1 MKALMFLGCTVPV
14 RNLNYEL
21 SARKVAETL
30 GVDLQDLDDLGC
42 CGYPLT
48 GSDQDKAMVIAARA
62 LAQAKG
68 TGLPLVALCSACA
81 GTLAEAEHQL
91 AHNADLR
98 DRVNQE
104 LKPLGLEYLP
114 GVQVRHFMRFILEEV
129 GLEAIQAKV
138 SKKLEGFRF
147 APHYGCHYLK
157 PSEITGGFDDPE
169 DPQSLARLIEVT
181 GAESVD
187 YASMKEC
194 CGGGVLGADEDLASL
209 MAGKKLSELNEAG
222 VNGMA
227 LICPFCNVM
236 YEGQQKA
243 IGKKLDTK
251 LKVPVVYVTQLLG
264 LAMGLKPEEVGL
276 KLNRVKP
283 KELLA
288 LYKDKKKKKAS

>member
-21 SARKVAETL
+21 SARKVAEAL
-30 GVDLQDLDDLGC
+30 GVELQDLDDLGC
-42 CGYPLT
+42 CGYPLK
-48 GSDQDKAMVIAARA
+48 GSDQEKALVIAARA
-62 LAQAKG
+62 LAQAKQ

-81 GTLAEAEHQL
+81 GSLAEAEHQL
-91 AHNADLR
+91 AHNPDLR
-98 DRVNQE
+98 DKVNQE
-104 LKPLGLEYLP
+104 LKAMGLEYQP
-114 GVQVRHFMRFILEEV
+114 GVKVRHFMRFVLEEV

-138 SKKLEGFRF
+138 TRKLEGFRF

-169 DPQSLARLIEVT
+169 DPQSLARLIEIT
-181 GAESVD
+181 GAESVN

-209 MAGKKLSELNEAG
+209 MAGKKLAELHEAD
-222 VNGMA
+222 VNGLA

-243 IGKKLDTK
+243 IGKKLETK

-264 LAMGLKPEEVGL
+264 LAMGMTPEEVGL

-288 LYKDKKKKKAS
+288 AFKK

>member
-1 MKALMFLGCTVPV
+1 MRALIFLGCTVPV

-21 SARKVAETL
+21 SARKVAEAL
-30 GVDLQDLDDLGC
+30 GVEIQDMPDLGC
-42 CGYPLT
+42 CGYPLKS
-48 GSDQDKAMVIAARA
+48 SDQDKALVIAARA
-62 LAQAKG
+62 LAQAHK

-91 AHNADLR
+91 AHNPELR
-98 DRVNQE
+98 DKINRE
-104 LKPLGLEYLP
+104 LEPLGLEYQP
-114 GVQVRHFMRFILEEV
+114 GVKVRHFVRFLLEEV
-129 GLEAIQAKV
+129 GLEAIRAKIV
-138 SKKLEGFRF
+138 RKLEGFRF

-169 DPQSLARLIEVT
+169 DPQTLTRLIEVT
-181 GAESVD
+181 GAESLN
-187 YASMKEC
+187 YASIKEC

-209 MAGKKLSELNEAG
+209 MAGKKLAELNEAG
-222 VNGMA
+222 VDGLA

-243 IGKKLDTK
+243 IGKKLDIK

-264 LAMGLKPEEVGL
+264 LALGMSPDEVGL

-283 KELLA
+283 KKLLA
-288 LYKDKKKKKAS
+288 AFKD

>member
-21 SARKVAETL
+21 SARKVAEVL
-30 GVDLQDLDDLGC
+30 GVELQDLDDLGC
-42 CGYPLT
+42 CGYPLK
-48 GSDQDKAMVIAARA
+48 GSDQYKALVMAARA
-62 LAQAKG
+62 LAQAKQ

-91 AHNADLR
+91 AHNAELR
-98 DRVNQE
+98 DKVNQE
-104 LKPLGLEYLP
+104 LKPLGLEYQP
-114 GVQVRHFMRFILEEV
+114 GVKVRHFIRFIIEEV

-138 SKKLEGFRF
+138 TKKLDGFRF

-169 DPQSLARLIEVT
+169 DPQSLARLIQLT

-264 LAMGLKPEEVGL
+264 LAMGLQPDEVGL

-288 LYKDKKKKKAS
+288 AFKEEKKKEAS

>member
-21 SARKVAETL
+21 SARKVAEVL

-42 CGYPLT
+42 CGYPLKGT
-48 GSDQDKAMVIAARA
+48 DQDKAMVIAARA
-62 LAQAKG
+62 LAQAKQ

-91 AHNADLR
+91 AHNPDLQ
-98 DRVNQE
+98 DKVNRE
-104 LKPLGLEYLP
+104 LKPLGLEYQP
-114 GVQVRHFMRFILEEV
+114 GVKVRHFIRFIIEEV

-138 SKKLEGFRF
+138 TQKLDNFRF

-169 DPQSLARLIEVT
+169 DPQSLARLIQIT
-181 GAESVD
+181 GAESVE

-194 CGGGVLGADEDLASL
+194 CGGGVLGADEELASL
-209 MAGKKLSELNEAG
+209 MAGKKLSELNESG

-264 LAMGLKPEEVGL
+264 LAMGLQPEEVGL

-288 LYKDKKKKKAS
+288 AFKEKKAS